1 MAFAV
6 IGDSSPHRSPNQI
19 ARPNAGGRFDIRS
32 RSPCPWPGAGQLSV
46 ASDASLV
53 MTTLELLRQDAS
65 ELASQ
70 IDTAGEQQ
78 LRRISSGIAHAVVE
92 RSGLSHPVIN
102 EALQHLSTSA
112 QPHPELRARVRALAE
127 QLDADYFDLK
137 QLYEKGEDAG
147 KTEPAVVAAFA
158 RARAASAVAAAL
170 GDLARTAAA
179 ETAYEALA
187 ADDDSVYLIS
197 VAQSALTI

>member
-1 MAFAV
+1 
-6 IGDSSPHRSPNQI
+6 
-19 ARPNAGGRFDIRS
+19 
-32 RSPCPWPGAGQLSV
+32 
-46 ASDASLV
+46 
-53 MTTLELLRQDAS
+53 MTTLEFLRQTAG

-70 IDTAGEQQ
+70 IEAAGAEQ
-78 LRRISSGIAHAVVE
+78 LRRVSSAIAHAAVE
-92 RSGLSHPVIN
+92 RSGLSHPVIT
-102 EALQHLSTSA
+102 EALQHLNLSA
-112 QPHPELRARVRALAE
+112 QPRSELRARVQSLAK

-137 QLYEKGEDAG
+137 QPYEEREDTG
-147 KTEPAVVAAFA
+147 KREPAVVAAFA

-187 ADDDSVYLIS
+187 ADDDSVYLTS

>member
-1 MAFAV
+1 
-6 IGDSSPHRSPNQI
+6 
-19 ARPNAGGRFDIRS
+19 
-32 RSPCPWPGAGQLSV
+32 
-46 ASDASLV
+46 
-53 MTTLELLRQDAS
+53 
-65 ELASQ
+65 
-70 IDTAGEQQ
+70 
-78 LRRISSGIAHAVVE
+78 
-92 RSGLSHPVIN
+92 
-102 EALQHLSTSA
+102 
-112 QPHPELRARVRALAE
+112 
-127 QLDADYFDLK
+127 LDADYFDLK
-137 QLYEKGEDAG
+137 QRYEKGEDAG